1 MKKPNLNY
9 ILNISMIYLLLYNIR
24 IIFVYSSDY
33 SNCNKLWGVTQD
45 ANGKMLYKVGMYM
58 CVEDP
63 YNIYKNSYS
72 SMPPP
77 LLNVNSLPIP
87 LNKTNISIGG
97 NITTISPNI
106 TKNNFN
112 HSINYTKLRNIS
124 GILNN
129 SHHSTTT
136 AISPTTITTTL
147 SPTTT
152 TTTTLSPTTITTTTL
167 SPTTT
172 TTLSPITTTLSP
184 TTFKNYTSNQSN
196 QSNQYTNLRSTNG
209 GTTENTTDN
218 SPDIVLIIVIIV
230 IVVILKVLI
239 CLVVYHKCKTKKITN
254 ENVKVET
261 VEKEITKAT
270 TTKINVKPNNLL
282 VDTSNK
288 GKELKLNHDALTP
301 NTRKILNES
310 ETSVKNWYK
319 KTFKNELKDCNDVPM
334 PPVSKVYPLT
344 NNKQDKPNIS
354 LKKNVK
360 KLINVHEMKI
370 KNAQQYHRKVPTN
383 HYDRQHNIS
392 NNTSNRPNYQIQ
404 YLNNNSNNKQSH
416 HHTNS
421 NFAK

>member
-9 ILNISMIYLLLYNIR
+9 ILKTSMIYLLLYNIT
-24 IIFVYSSDY
+24 ITFVYSNDY

-72 SMPPP
+72 SMPTP
-77 LLNVNSLPIP
+77 LLNANSLPIA

-112 HSINYTKLRNIS
+112 HSINYTNLTNIS
-124 GILNN
+124 DILNN
-129 SHHSTTT
+129 SYHSTTT
-136 AISPTTITTTL
+136 TLPPT
-147 SPTTT
+147 
-152 TTTTLSPTTITTTTL
+152 
-167 SPTTT
+167 
-172 TTLSPITTTLSP
+172 TTTLSP
-184 TTFKNYTSNQSN
+184 TTFKNYTSN

-209 GTTENTTDN
+209 GTTENTTD

-230 IVVILKVLI
+230 IAVILKVLI
-239 CLVVYHKCKTKKITN
+239 SLVVYHKCKTKKITN

-270 TTKINVKPNNLL
+270 PTKIKVSPNNLSI
-282 VDTSNK
+282 DTSNK
-288 GKELKLNHDALTP
+288 GKELKLNHQALTP

-319 KTFKNELKDCNDVPM
+319 KTFKNELKQCNDSIPM
-334 PPVSKVYPLT
+334 PPISKVHPMHQYQNT
-344 NNKQDKPNIS
+344 SVNNPSKF
-354 LKKNVK
+354 KKNVK

-370 KNAQQYHRKVPTN
+370 KEAQH
-383 HYDRQHNIS
+383 
-392 NNTSNRPNYQIQ
+392 SNRKAPSSQYNKHSKSINIQSNKRNYTNQGNIRTQ
-404 YLNNNSNNKQSH
+404 NNQ
-416 HHTNS
+416 
-421 NFAK
+421 FAK

>member
-1 MKKPNLNY
+1 
-9 ILNISMIYLLLYNIR
+9 MIYLLLYNIT
-24 IIFVYSSDY
+24 ITFVYSNDY

-72 SMPPP
+72 SMPTP
-77 LLNVNSLPIP
+77 LLNANSLPIA

-112 HSINYTKLRNIS
+112 HSINYTNLTNIS
-124 GILNN
+124 DILNN
-129 SHHSTTT
+129 SYHSTTT
-136 AISPTTITTTL
+136 TLPPT
-147 SPTTT
+147 
-152 TTTTLSPTTITTTTL
+152 
-167 SPTTT
+167 
-172 TTLSPITTTLSP
+172 TTTLSP
-184 TTFKNYTSNQSN
+184 TTFKNYTSN

-209 GTTENTTDN
+209 GTTENTTD

-230 IVVILKVLI
+230 IAVILKVLI
-239 CLVVYHKCKTKKITN
+239 SLVVYHKCKTKKITN

-270 TTKINVKPNNLL
+270 PTKIKVSPNNLSI
-282 VDTSNK
+282 DTSNK
-288 GKELKLNHDALTP
+288 GKELKLNHQALTP

-319 KTFKNELKDCNDVPM
+319 KTFKNELKQCNDSIPM
-334 PPVSKVYPLT
+334 PPISKVHPMHQYQNT
-344 NNKQDKPNIS
+344 SVNNPSKF
-354 LKKNVK
+354 KKNVK

-370 KNAQQYHRKVPTN
+370 KEAQH
-383 HYDRQHNIS
+383 
-392 NNTSNRPNYQIQ
+392 SNRKAPSSQYNKHSKSINIQSNKRNYTNQGNIRTQ
-404 YLNNNSNNKQSH
+404 NNQ
-416 HHTNS
+416 
-421 NFAK
+421 FAK

>member
-1 MKKPNLNY
+1 MKKHYLNY
-9 ILNISMIYLLLYNIR
+9 ILKISLIYSLLYNIT
-24 IIFVYSSDY
+24 ITFVYSNDY

-72 SMPPP
+72 SMPTP
-77 LLNVNSLPIP
+77 LLNANSLPIP

-112 HSINYTKLRNIS
+112 HSINYTNLTNIS
-124 GILNN
+124 DILNN
-129 SHHSTTT
+129 SYHSTTT
-136 AISPTTITTTL
+136 TL
-147 SPTTT
+147 PPTTT
-152 TTTTLSPTTITTTTL
+152 TTMYPTATTTTTL

-172 TTLSPITTTLSP
+172 TLPPITTTLPP
-184 TTFKNYTSNQSN
+184 TTFKNYTSN

-209 GTTENTTDN
+209 GTTENTTD

-230 IVVILKVLI
+230 IAVILKVLI
-239 CLVVYHKCKTKKITN
+239 SLVVYHKCKTKKITN

-270 TTKINVKPNNLL
+270 PTKIKVNPNNLSI
-282 VDTSNK
+282 DTANK
-288 GKELKLNHDALTP
+288 GKELKLNHQALTP

-319 KTFKNELKDCNDVPM
+319 KTFKNELKQCNDSIPM
-334 PPVSKVYPLT
+334 PPISKVHPMHQYQNT
-344 NNKQDKPNIS
+344 SVNNPSKF
-354 LKKNVK
+354 KKNVK

-370 KNAQQYHRKVPTN
+370 KEAQH
-383 HYDRQHNIS
+383 
-392 NNTSNRPNYQIQ
+392 SNRKPPSSQYNKNSKSINIQSNKRNYTNQGNLRTQ
-404 YLNNNSNNKQSH
+404 NNK
-416 HHTNS
+416 
-421 NFAK
+421 FAK